1 MQIAYQTAIG
11 KRRTDNEDSAGVFT
25 NQSGVKLTLIADG
38 IGGNQG
44 GDVAS
49 QMAVAHLGHAFES
62 TSAEDIDEIKTWLST
77 QISVENQDIRQRSQQ
92 YADLSGMGTTIVLAV
107 VFEQMAL
114 IGNIGDSRGYLLRD
128 GHFSQ
133 ITEDHSLVNELI
145 KRGELSK
152 QAARVHPQ
160 KNVITRSLGIEEDV
174 KIDLHYLTLAQ
185 NDVLLL
191 CSDGLTD
198 MLSDSQIQSVLE
210 EATTPAKKCDRLIEL
225 ANNAGGLD
233 NITVVIIDGG
243 SEVAE

>member
-62 TSAEDIDEIKTWLST
+62 TSADDIDEIKTWLSA

-114 IGNIGDSRGYLLRD
+114 IGNIGIVAGIYCVTATSHRLLK
-128 GHFSQ
+128 
-133 ITEDHSLVNELI
+133 ITPWLMN
-145 KRGELSK
+145 
-152 QAARVHPQ
+152 
-160 KNVITRSLGIEEDV
+160 
-174 KIDLHYLTLAQ
+174 
-185 NDVLLL
+185 
-191 CSDGLTD
+191 
-198 MLSDSQIQSVLE
+198 
-210 EATTPAKKCDRLIEL
+210 
-225 ANNAGGLD
+225 
-233 NITVVIIDGG
+233 
-243 SEVAE
+243 